1 MGAVIKGVAI
11 CQKHPESAIDN
22 AVGAGLD
29 CLQESGCEPG
39 QIDLLI
45 NVGIYREDNIMEPS
59 IASLIQQKME
69 VNPDPARQ
77 GIQRRT
83 FSFDL
88 ANGACGFLNAVS
100 VAAAALARGQIRN
113 ALILSA
119 DLHPSRITTPEFP
132 FTNVGGA
139 VLLQHDADPARG
151 FGTVHVG
158 SSNDGSYQGYLTHGA
173 MKDFGNRGRAFALF
187 SGQADYPERFCEF
200 AVESAVRC
208 LNREQTRP
216 GELDALIT
224 TQVAAGLPSLVAEG
238 VGVQGDCCVPDLN
251 ADWGDPHTSVPA
263 ICLHQLWWEQQLVPG
278 KKLLFAAVSAGI
290 SSACAVYRV

>member
-11 CQKHPESAIDN
+11 CDKHPDSAIDN
-22 AVGAGLD
+22 AVGAGLN
-29 CLQESGCEPG
+29 CLTESGCEPE

-59 IASLIQQKME
+59 IASLIQQKMK
-69 VNPDPARQ
+69 VNLDPARQ

-88 ANGACGFLNAVS
+88 ANGACGFLNAVG
-100 VAAAALARGQIRN
+100 VAAAALARGQVRN

-119 DLHPSRITTPEFP
+119 DLHPSRITTSAFP

-139 VLLQHDADPARG
+139 VLLQHDADPLRG
-151 FGTVHVG
+151 FGAVDVN
-158 SSNDGSYQGYLTHGA
+158 SSNNGDYQGYLTHGE
-173 MKDFGNRGRAFALF
+173 MEEFGNRGRAFALF
-187 SGQADYPERFCEF
+187 SGQADYPARFCEYI
-200 AVESAVRC
+200 VESAIRC
-208 LNREQTRP
+208 LNREKIRP

-224 TQVAAGLPSLVAEG
+224 TQVATGFPSLVAEG
-238 VGVQGDCCVPDLN
+238 VGVQADCCVPDLH
-251 ADWGDPHTSVPA
+251 AGWGDPHTSVPA
-263 ICLHQLWWEQQLVPG
+263 ICLHQLCWDQQFVPG
-278 KKLLFAAVSAGI
+278 KKILFASVSAGI